1 MKIII
6 KEQKENATKIIQNA
20 LDEVFLAGGGTVEI
34 EKGFYTIGSLRVRSN
49 TTLYLKSG
57 AVLKGTRNPEDYNIL
72 ASDKVEPLCE
82 ADLKRVEWEFCP
94 DTQTDN
100 GTFSLPGT
108 RWNHALIRTVD
119 AYNVRIIGEKE
130 SVIDGANC
138 YDALGEENY
147 RGPHGISFFRSENVL
162 CEGYTLQNTGNWAH
176 IGTHSKNLTFRNI
189 TALKGHDG
197 VHINGCDNVY
207 VENCEFYTGD
217 DCIAGYD
224 NNNVVVTGCVLNTA
238 CSAMRFGGT
247 NVLIEKCKIYGPAK
261 NNFRFALSLEDKI
274 SGTDAPAPTR
284 KNMLSIF
291 TYYADFCYPIRNLP
305 ENIII
310 KDCVCKN
317 VDRVVNYDYSGH
329 NRWQCNR
336 PLGSVSFEN
345 TQISEVRIPLFLYGE
360 KDEHVKLSMKN
371 CSIAFE
377 EPIKELIYACNCK
390 EISLSNVKVEG
401 VKGKLVKSWGNLGTV
416 KCENVSGVE
425 IGVVETDEKWDFQ
438 VI

>member
-1 MKIII
+1 MKIVV
-6 KEQKENATKIIQNA
+6 KHQQENATKVIQNA

-34 EKGFYTIGSLRVRSN
+34 EEGLYTLGSIRVRSN

-57 AVLKGTRNPEDYNIL
+57 AILKATREPEDYNIL
-72 ASDKVEPLCE
+72 KDDKIEPLCE
-82 ADLKRVEWEFCP
+82 KDLQRIEWEFCP
-94 DTQTDN
+94 DTQVDN
-100 GTFSLPGT
+100 GCFSTPGS
-108 RWNHALIRTVD
+108 RWNHAFIRVFE
-119 AYNVRIIGEKE
+119 AKNVCIIGEKG
-130 SVIDGANC
+130 SVIDGSNC

-147 RGPHGISFFRSENVL
+147 RGPHGISLFRSENIL

-176 IGTHSKNLTFRNI
+176 IGTNSRNLTFRGI

-197 VHINGCDNVY
+197 VHVNGCDNVY

-217 DCIAGYD
+217 DCIAGFD

-247 NVLIEKCKIYGPAK
+247 NVLIEKCKIFGPARH
-261 NNFRFALSLEDKI
+261 NFRFALSLEDKI

-291 TYYADFCYPIRNLP
+291 TYYADYCYPIRNLP

-310 KDCVCKN
+310 KDCVCEN

-336 PLGSVSFEN
+336 PMGSVAFEN
-345 TQISEVRIPLFLYGE
+345 TQISKARIPLFLYGTKE
-360 KDEHVKLSMKN
+360 VPVKFEMKN
-371 CSIAFE
+371 CSISFE
-377 EPIKELIYACNCK
+377 EPIDKLIYAGNCRGIELK
-390 EISLSNVKVEG
+390 DVTVDG
-401 VKGKLVKSWGNLGTV
+401 VKGELVKSWGNVENV
-416 KCENVSGVE
+416 KCENVAGVK
-425 IGVVETDEKWDFQ
+425 IATVEADEEWNFQ